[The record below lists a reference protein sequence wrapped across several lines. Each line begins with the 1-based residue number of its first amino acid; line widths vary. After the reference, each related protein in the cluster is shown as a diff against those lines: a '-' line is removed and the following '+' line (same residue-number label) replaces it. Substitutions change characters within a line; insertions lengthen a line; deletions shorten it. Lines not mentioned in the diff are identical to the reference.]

1 MSFDQSPASHL
12 PFGPLQPD
20 LLGPSANRAWTWALL
35 WMFALALFAW
45 FIALAGL
52 RPLTLPDEGR
62 YASVAWEMFD
72 QGSWLTPLMDG
83 MPYFHKPPLYYWLS
97 AGSYAVFGASPWAAR
112 LPSALAASLAMM
124 GMYVFLRLATTPAI
138 ARRSVL
144 VLATMPLFY
153 GAAQFA
159 NHDMLVAAFITL
171 TILSGSWALG
181 IGDLPRPR
189 LAAAAAAL
197 FAALAVLS
205 KGLIGIALPGLTLL
219 LWAIF
224 SGHWRNLGR
233 LLSPVPLVIF
243 AATAVPWFAVMQHR
257 YPDFLHYFFVYQ
269 QFERFTS
276 GGFNNAQPIWFYLPV
291 LAAGCLPWTLMALYS
306 AWRMRRPS
314 ARVVRTPT
322 RHERV
327 ATIGP
332 QRATR
337 EDITRL
343 AWVWTGVMVVFFSI
357 PSSKLI
363 GYILPALPPL
373 AMLLALK
380 SAQWIAP
387 SRPDLPPASP
397 PGAATGW
404 LARLRSGAAP
414 HPGGHAEGSYPWRNW
429 TLGALA
435 LCVAMP
441 LVATLVARPAT
452 APLADVL
459 TRQGRP
465 TDVVVAIETYP
476 FDLNLLAR
484 RSTPLW
490 VVDNWADPDLPKR
503 DNWRKEL
510 FDAAAFAAPGT
521 GEQRLL
527 SRQALESR
535 LCAAPLGSRVWL
547 WARLRMKPN
556 YPVLQ
561 QARLAAQNGENGL
574 WLWEKKSG
582 CDAMPASPPQAAQE
596 DRTASM
602 ASTSAV
608 VAQPDRWHLLGT
620 RVPPLRDA
628 IIRHL
633 LITQWAL
640 RR

>member
-1 MSFDQSPASHL
+1 MPTDSNSVSHPPVGL
-12 PFGPLQPD
+12 IQPD
-20 LLGPSANRAWTWALL
+20 SERACAGRAEPMAVLWT
-35 WMFALALFAW
+35 FALMLLVW
-45 FIALAGL
+45 FTALAGL

-72 QGSWLTPLMDG
+72 QGSWLTPLIDG

-97 AGSYAVFGASPWAAR
+97 AGSYAVFGATPWAAR
-112 LPSALAASLAMM
+112 LPSALAASLAVM
-124 GMYVFLRLATTPAI
+124 GIYIFLRLATTPSI
-138 ARRSVL
+138 ARRSV
-144 VLATMPLFY
+144 VALATMPLFY

-159 NHDMLVAAFITL
+159 NHDMLVASLITL

-181 IGDLPRPR
+181 IGDFPRPR

-219 LWAIF
+219 LWAIPT
-224 SGHWRNLGR
+224 GHWRNLGR
-233 LLSPVPLVIF
+233 LLSPIPLAVF
-243 AATAVPWFAVMQHR
+243 AVTAVPWFAVMQYR
-257 YPDFLHYFFVYQ
+257 YPDFLHYFFIYQ

-276 GGFNNAQPIWFYLPV
+276 GGFNNAQPVWFYPPI

-306 AWRMRRPS
+306 AWRRRRPP
-314 ARVVRTPT
+314 AGEVGGAATP
-322 RHERV
+322 HERV
-327 ATIGP
+327 ANIGP
-332 QRATR
+332 QRSTR
-337 EDITRL
+337 DDITRL
-343 AWVWTGVMVVFFSI
+343 AWVWTSVMVVFFSI

-373 AMLLALK
+373 AMLLGLK
-380 SAQWIAP
+380 SAQWIV
-387 SRPDLPPASP
+387 
-397 PGAATGW
+397 
-404 LARLRSGAAP
+404 
-414 HPGGHAEGSYPWRNW
+414 PWRNW
-429 TLGALA
+429 TLGAVA

-441 LVATLVARPAT
+441 FIAALGARPGT
-452 APLADVL
+452 APLAEIL
-459 TRQGRP
+459 ARHGRP
-465 TDVVVAIETYP
+465 TDITVAIETYP

-484 RSTPLW
+484 RGTPLW

-527 SRQALESR
+527 SRQALAER

-547 WARLRMKPN
+547 WARLRMKPD

-561 QARLAAQNGENGL
+561 QARLMAQNGANGL
-574 WLWEKKSG
+574 WLWEKKDG
-582 CDAMPASPPQAAQE
+582 CEPLPESAPKAGAQE
-596 DRTASM
+596 QLA
-602 ASTSAV
+602 AIAPTSAA
-608 VAQPDRWHLLGT
+608 VAQTDQGRRPDMRI
-620 RVPPLRDA
+620 PPVLDA
-628 IIRHL
+628 IVRRL